1 MYRSKPIL
9 IMGGYRQWK
18 LPKVFNE
25 SKPRAIA
32 KQCDR
37 YTQILEKWDL
47 ALKEKR
53 ETIVIMD
60 DNIVINVNSYHNSAN
75 SVGVLYDRLMNHL
88 YENNLTQHNFKLTH
102 FSRIFKPSCI
112 DHIYSNCPLKIDNV
126 TTHTNSTSD
135 TQL

>member
-1 MYRSKPIL
+1 
-9 IMGGYRQWK
+9 MG
-18 LPKVFNE
+18 P
-25 SKPRAIA
+25 S
-32 KQCDR
+32 
-37 YTQILEKWDL
+37 
-47 ALKEKR
+47 LKRKR
-53 ETIVIMD
+53 ETIVLMD
-60 DNIVINVNSYHNSAN
+60 DNIDTNVNSYHNSAN

-135 TQL
+135 HSIVTAYYHSKNKIYGQKFVKIRDKRNLTINKLT